1 MVVRARA
8 YPHKERQIEFIGKF
22 YRASG
27 GLFIAERRNPI
38 GKELLWDYV
47 RKDLRIPVSIGT
59 QVTDF
64 VRFLFGNPCARN
76 RVSILGCVG
85 LGTFQTSK
93 PGMQLNVSPR
103 RCTRDQWPASTMRMP
118 GARASRDSNLIA
130 QLFKPRFK
138 PGPGPAKD
146 AKSNCPRGRPQE
158 ER

>member
-8 YPHKERQIEFIGKF
+8 YPHKERQVEFIGKF

-85 LGTFQTSK
+85 LGLFRPPNRACNLMFRLAGA
-93 PGMQLNVSPR
+93 PGISGLQA
-103 RCTRDQWPASTMRMP
+103 RCE
-118 GARASRDSNLIA
+118 
-130 QLFKPRFK
+130 
-138 PGPGPAKD
+138 
-146 AKSNCPRGRPQE
+146 CRGTALA
-158 ER
+158 